1 MHLKKA
7 KDKVYIADFAIQ
19 QFFRFASVRNSCCK
33 GKINPEYKDRLCL
46 ITYCFFW
53 KTTMLQQHL
62 QLKKTAG

>member
-7 KDKVYIADFAIQ
+7 KDKVYIADFTIQ

-46 ITYCFFW
+46 ITY
-53 KTTMLQQHL
+53 
-62 QLKKTAG
+62 